1 MTFVRTE
8 AQQDGPRLTQKETDA
23 LMFDSRELCQRDSD
37 RGQRLPLPLRVSRR
51 IHEHVRGVISPGRRL
66 AQQTSDSLGAE
77 RLQSQ
82 TTPDLISP
90 SVKSGQEGQHD
101 LPDSI
106 LLTVSQSSD

>member
-1 MTFVRTE
+1 MRTE
-8 AQQDGPRLTQKETDA
+8 EQQDGPYLTQNETDA
-23 LMFDSRELCQRDSD
+23 LMELCQRDSNG
-37 RGQRLPLPLRVSRR
+37 GQRLPLPSRVSRR

-66 AQQTSDSLGAE
+66 ARQTSDSLGAE

-82 TTPDLISP
+82 TTPDRISAMER
-90 SVKSGQEGQHD
+90 SGQEGQHE